1 MSPHNY
7 LLLGALTLAT
17 TVVGVIFLRLWQD
30 SRDRFFLFFALSFF
44 VQAINRFALAISA
57 EPQEGHPIHY
67 LVRLAAYILIIL
79 AILDKNRPAR
89 ESGRKGPGPQGPDS
103 SPVVRSA

>member
-1 MSPHNY
+1 MTPQSH
-7 LLLGALTLAT
+7 LLLGALAMAT
-17 TVVGVIFLRLWQD
+17 TMVGLIFLRLWQD

-44 VQAINRFALAISA
+44 AQAVNRIALALSA
-57 EPQEGHPIHY
+57 DPQEGHPLHY

-89 ESGRKGPGPQGPDS
+89 EARSVPPRSGTI
-103 SPVVRSA
+103 